1 MRAIRDGAPDA
12 ELVIAAQRGDR
23 AALDALLAQYLPLLY
38 NIVGRALNGHA
49 DCDDVVQETMLRAVR
64 SIGGVRDPAAFRSW
78 LVAVAVRQIRGH
90 LSGRAL
96 QRAGDAPDVAD
107 PGADFVDLTILRLG
121 LSGQRRET
129 AQATRWLDH
138 DDQELLALWWQEA
151 AGLLDRDAVVTGLGL
166 PAAHTAVRISRMKE
180 RLATARLVVRALH
193 ARPRC
198 SALAEVIA
206 AWDDAPSPLWRKR
219 IARHARDCGRC
230 QAHQAGLIPAEQLLN
245 GLPLLPAPLLAL
257 PAAVRALLHS
267 GTAGPGSPSGP
278 AGQLH
283 PAVSSHPAV
292 SPRPAQSH
300 PSGRPGA
307 RAARPRHSASARA
320 AGRPRGSALHHLRV
334 LPKAAATLQPK
345 IIVVT
350 IAATACV
357 AGGAV
362 AVAHAASGRP
372 TPVVPAAARARPVTT
387 TGGPAPGPVPSTT
400 SPAPAH
406 ASPPSRR
413 PAVPPPAAPVP
424 AGMLKGVGA
433 WDFTGATA
441 ALAQSRASWYFDWST
456 SPDGITSP
464 PGVAF
469 VPDIWGSADVTP
481 ADLAQAR
488 QDGRY
493 LLTFNEPDSSAQASM
508 TVAQALAD
516 WPQLE
521 ATGMLLGSPAVQ
533 DDAATPGSWLDQFMA
548 GAKARGYRVDFIAVH
563 WYAQGFDPAA
573 AVSELRAYLQAIYQ
587 RYHLPI
593 WLTEFGMVQF
603 GSPAAYPTD
612 AQQSAFLAGAASMM
626 AGLGYVQR
634 YAWFAL
640 PVTTGPTGDGN
651 LGLFSSGPAVTAEGR
666 AFEAA
671 AGR

>member
-1 MRAIRDGAPDA
+1 MRSIRDGGPDA
-12 ELVIAAQRGDR
+12 ELVIAAQGGDR
-23 AALDALLAQYLPLLY
+23 AALDALLGQYLPLLY

-49 DCDDVVQETMLRAVR
+49 DVDDVVQETMLRAVR
-64 SIGGVRDPAAFRSW
+64 SIRDVRDPAAFRSW
-78 LVAVAVRQIRGH
+78 LVAVAVRQVRDH
-90 LSGRAL
+90 VSGRPL
-96 QRAGDAPDVAD
+96 QLVSDAPDVAD
-107 PGADFVDLTILRLG
+107 PGADFVDLTIMRLG

-129 AQATRWLDH
+129 AEATRWLDGE
-138 DDQELLALWWQEA
+138 DRDLLALWWQEA
-151 AGLLDRDAVVTGLGL
+151 AGTLDRDAVATGLGMT
-166 PAAHTAVRISRMKE
+166 PAHTAVRISRMKE
-180 RLATARLVVRALH
+180 RLSTARLVVRALH
-193 ARPRC
+193 ARPPC
-198 SALAEVIA
+198 DELAAVIA
-206 AWDDAPSPLWRKR
+206 PWDDAPSPLWRKR
-219 IARHARDCGRC
+219 IARHARDCRRC

-257 PAAVRALLHS
+257 PAVSRLL
-267 GTAGPGSPSGP
+267 PGGASRPASPSRPPAHPAAHPAARSAGRP
-278 AGQLH
+278 AGRAAGSRH
-283 PAVSSHPAV
+283 
-292 SPRPAQSH
+292 
-300 PSGRPGA
+300 
-307 RAARPRHSASARA
+307 AARPH
-320 AGRPRGSALHHLRV
+320 GSALHHLRV
-334 LPKAAATLQPK
+334 LPKALAALQPK
-345 IIVVT
+345 AIVVT

-362 AVAHAASGRP
+362 AVAHAQSGRS
-372 TPVVPAAARARPVTT
+372 TQVVAAAEPARPVTT
-387 TGGPAPGPVPSTT
+387 PVAPAPSPVPSTT
-400 SPAPAH
+400 PPAPA
-406 ASPPSRR
+406 PTPTPSRH
-413 PAVPPPAAPVP
+413 PAAPPPAPPAP
-424 AGMLKGVGA
+424 AALLKGVGA
-433 WDFTGATA
+433 WNFTGATA

-469 VPDIWGSADVTP
+469 VPDIWGNADVTP
-481 ADLAQAR
+481 AALAQAR

-493 LLTFNEPDSSAQASM
+493 LLTFNEPDSGSQANM

-573 AVSELRAYLQAIYQ
+573 SVSELKAYLQAIYQ

-603 GSPAAYPTD
+603 GSPSTYPTD
-612 AQQSAFLAGAASMM
+612 AQQSAFLTGAAAMM
-626 AGLGYVQR
+626 ASLGYVQR

-640 PVTTGPTGDGN
+640 PVTTGATGDGN
-651 LGLFSSGPAVTAEGR
+651 LGLFASGAVATPEGR
-666 AFEAA
+666 AFETA

>member
-1 MRAIRDGAPDA
+1 MRAIRDGDPDA

-64 SIGGVRDPAAFRSW
+64 SVGDVRDPAAFRSW
-78 LVAVAVRQIRGH
+78 LVAVAVRQIRDH

-96 QRAGDAPDVAD
+96 QLAGDAPDVAD

-129 AQATRWLDH
+129 AQATRWLDR

-151 AGLLDRDAVVTGLGL
+151 AGLLDRDAVATGLGW
-166 PAAHTAVRISRMKE
+166 PATHTAVRISRMKE

-206 AWDDAPSPLWRKR
+206 DWDDAPSPLWRKR
-219 IARHARDCGRC
+219 IARHARGCGRC
-230 QAHQAGLIPAEQLLN
+230 QAHQAGMIPAEQLLN

-257 PAAVRALLHS
+257 PAAVRAL
-267 GTAGPGSPSGP
+267 
-278 AGQLH
+278 
-283 PAVSSHPAV
+283 
-292 SPRPAQSH
+292 
-300 PSGRPGA
+300 
-307 RAARPRHSASARA
+307 RARHSASARA
-320 AGRPRGSALHHLRV
+320 AGRSRGSAWHHLRV
-334 LPKAAATLQPK
+334 LPKAAAALQPK

-372 TPVVPAAARARPVTT
+372 TPVVPAAERARPVTT
-387 TGGPAPGPVPSTT
+387 TAAPPPSPVPSTT
-400 SPAPAH
+400 PPAPTH
-406 ASPPSRR
+406 APPPSRR
-413 PAVPPPAAPVP
+413 PAVPPPVAPAP
-424 AGMLKGVGA
+424 TAMLKGVGA

-441 ALAQSRASWYFDWST
+441 ALAQSRASWFFDWST

-563 WYAQGFDPAA
+563 WYAQSFDPAA

-612 AQQSAFLAGAASMM
+612 AQQSAFLTGAASMM
-626 AGLGYVQR
+626 ASLGYVQR

-671 AGR
+671 AGS